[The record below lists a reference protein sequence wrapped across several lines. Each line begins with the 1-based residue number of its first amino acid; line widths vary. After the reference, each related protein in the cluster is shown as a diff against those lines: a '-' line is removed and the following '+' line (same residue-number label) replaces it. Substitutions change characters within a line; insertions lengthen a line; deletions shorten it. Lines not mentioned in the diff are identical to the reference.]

1 MISFG
6 AGGFG
11 SRPTVAPR
19 TRKQPAATVRS
30 FAGRRIELEKRA
42 AMSGACSELAR
53 SKNAGAGIVSFPP
66 EICVL
71 ADALEGILGNANET
85 GDTAGS
91 YNLPIR
97 LI

>member
-1 MISFG
+1 MEFVKHAAKSG
-6 AGGFG
+6 AG
-11 SRPTVAPR
+11 R
-19 TRKQPAATVRS
+19 
-30 FAGRRIELEKRA
+30 
-42 AMSGACSELAR
+42 ELAR
-53 SKNAGAGIVSFPP
+53 SKNAGVGIIHVPP

-71 ADALEGILGNANET
+71 ADALEGILGNADET

>member
-1 MISFG
+1 M
-6 AGGFG
+6 
-11 SRPTVAPR
+11 
-19 TRKQPAATVRS
+19 
-30 FAGRRIELEKRA
+30 ELVIHA
-42 AMSGACSELAR
+42 AMSGAGRELAR
-53 SKNAGAGIVSFPP
+53 SKNAGVGIVSFPP